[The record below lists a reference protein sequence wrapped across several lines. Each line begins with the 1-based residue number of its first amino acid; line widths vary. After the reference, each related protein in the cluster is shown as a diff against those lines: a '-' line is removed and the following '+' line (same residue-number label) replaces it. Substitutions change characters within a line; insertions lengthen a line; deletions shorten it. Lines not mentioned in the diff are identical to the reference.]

1 METLADRIN
10 KKMNELGIDQ
20 YMLAKKI
27 GISQP
32 SVSAICSGE
41 TKNPRKILEI
51 ATALGTTPFYL
62 QSGKQTN
69 TGFQPVIDSDEWFS
83 LSAQTREFISDIISC
98 SKSQLIAD
106 DFIRLLQKNLEIV
119 TQHRNH
125 AHA

>member
-10 KKMNELGIDQ
+10 KKMDELEIDQ
-20 YMLAKKI
+20 NMLAKMV

-62 QSGKQTN
+62 KNGKDMDAKA
-69 TGFQPVIDSDEWFS
+69 QPVMDSDEWFS
-83 LSAQTREFISDIISC
+83 LSSTTRDFINDVIIF
-98 SKSQLIAD
+98 SKSKASTDEIVK
-106 DFIRLLQKNLEIV
+106 LLQKNLDMFSKS
-119 TQHRNH
+119 NH
-125 AHA
+125 HVHA